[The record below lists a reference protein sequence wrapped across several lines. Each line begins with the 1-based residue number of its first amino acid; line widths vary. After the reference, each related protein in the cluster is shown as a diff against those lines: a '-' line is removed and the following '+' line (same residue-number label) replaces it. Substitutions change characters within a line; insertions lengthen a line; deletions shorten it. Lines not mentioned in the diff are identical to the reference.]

1 MRTVN
6 ELFRL
11 DERVAIVTGGAGH
24 IGLAFGEAL
33 SEQGARVV
41 VVDRQR
47 LACEE
52 RAHVLET
59 KSGVKALALPEDLS
73 DSAAP
78 GRVVAATLAAF
89 GRIDVIVNNAAFTGA
104 SGLPGYAVPF
114 PEQSLEAWEAA
125 IRVNLTCAFQLVQ
138 AAHEEL
144 AARRGSVVNVGSIY
158 GVVGPNMNLY
168 AGTPMG
174 NPAAYAATKGGLLQ
188 LTQYLATV
196 LAPKVR
202 VNAISPGG
210 ISRGQPEAFAERYA
224 ALTPLKRMGTEE
236 DLKGALALLVS
247 DAGAYIT
254 GQNIMVDGGW
264 TAW

>member
-114 PEQSLEAWEAA
+114 PEQSLEAWEAS
-125 IRVNLTCAFQLVQ
+125 RVRSSSSRPRTRN
-138 AAHEEL
+138 
-144 AARRGSVVNVGSIY
+144 
-158 GVVGPNMNLY
+158 
-168 AGTPMG
+168 
-174 NPAAYAATKGGLLQ
+174 
-188 LTQYLATV
+188 
-196 LAPKVR
+196 
-202 VNAISPGG
+202 SP
-210 ISRGQPEAFAERYA
+210 P
-224 ALTPLKRMGTEE
+224 
-236 DLKGALALLVS
+236 
-247 DAGAYIT
+247 
-254 GQNIMVDGGW
+254 DGGASSTSDRS
-264 TAW
+264 TASSART